1 MPDGRT
7 RAISLAAK
15 ATPSARS
22 RYREAPSLRQRVEA
36 NDLPRLEERLPDIPL
51 VVAPISEP
59 GRYGGTIRRA
69 VIADIIDRTAVS
81 KTLNENLMGYER
93 PLARA
98 IQLNLAESYEFID
111 EGRSVIFKL
120 RQGTRWSDGEPFKVD
135 DILFWYEDVALNEN
149 ARNDPLF
156 PSRWIN
162 AGQPVKLTKIDEL
175 TLKISSRQPLGSIL
189 NTLCF
194 DELALP
200 KHRFARFHPRYNEKA
215 TYDDFRERTTRARL
229 AFEPGTPRL
238 SAWAPVFWARHQR
251 AVFERNP
258 YYWKVDP
265 EGNQLPY
272 VDRLEFAVIPSSDVI
287 LLRFL
292 NGELDLIG
300 RYLVSTSY
308 QTLKDRERQ
317 GMFTVYLSE
326 ALPNL
331 ALYLN
336 WDAPRL
342 MLRKAF
348 RKPGVRKALS
358 YAINRQEIG
367 NIVYSGLFRPIG
379 ISFSRTSPVYTPES
393 AAMYAEYL
401 PEKARALLDAEG
413 YTDTNGDGYREFE
426 DGARFEITLD
436 VFANTNIPDI
446 AELIVDQWAGI
457 GIKTHLKIALQEII
471 VPRRINGEFEITITG
486 ASGNPLITPYKF
498 SIAGPNEPFWHRHGD
513 LEGPPWLKEIS
524 VLIDQAKRTFDAAER
539 ARLVERIRELH
550 VENLPFLTLGESQ
563 GVWAASNRLANVPQ
577 VINLEDVT
585 RGWDRAIFSEQLY
598 FRE

>member
-1 MPDGRT
+1 MSRTPGKSPATFLNYLKDCNTEVFRNPRFGGFGVVLLLISMLLPAAGCLPPDEGMSGVGEKAEASSDSAMPDGRT

-36 NDLPRLEERLPDIPL
+36 NDLPPLEERLPDIPL

-135 DILFWYEDVALNEN
+135 DILFWYEDVALSEN

-162 AGQPVKLTKIDEL
+162 AGQPVKLTRIDEL

-326 ALPNL
+326 ALPNP

-393 AAMYAEYL
+393 AAMYTEYL

-413 YTDTNGDGYREFE
+413 LIPTAMDTGSSRM
-426 DGARFEITLD
+426 
-436 VFANTNIPDI
+436 VP
-446 AELIVDQWAGI
+446 V
-457 GIKTHLKIALQEII
+457 LKLLWTSLRT
-471 VPRRINGEFEITITG
+471 PTSLTSPNSSSINGPE
-486 ASGNPLITPYKF
+486 
-498 SIAGPNEPFWHRHGD
+498 
-513 LEGPPWLKEIS
+513 S
-524 VLIDQAKRTFDAAER
+524 VL
-539 ARLVERIRELH
+539 RLI
-550 VENLPFLTLGESQ
+550 
-563 GVWAASNRLANVPQ
+563 
-577 VINLEDVT
+577 
-585 RGWDRAIFSEQLY
+585 
-598 FRE
+598 